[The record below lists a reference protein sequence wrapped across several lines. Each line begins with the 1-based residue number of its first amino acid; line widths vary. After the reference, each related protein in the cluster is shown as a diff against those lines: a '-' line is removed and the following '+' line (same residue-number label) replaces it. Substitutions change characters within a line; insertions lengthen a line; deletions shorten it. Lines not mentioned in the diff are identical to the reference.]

1 MASLLERKVTGSEL
15 NRGVPIAVIWSKAIG
30 IWFLFNPRPI
40 HMINIQIH
48 TLAASA
54 EKDLE
59 SQHITD
65 ESYSHNR
72 DIERPND

>member
-15 NRGVPIAVIWSKAIG
+15 NRDVRIAVIWSKTIG
-30 IWFLFNPRPI
+30 IWFLFNPHPI

-48 TLAASA
+48 ILVASA

-59 SQHITD
+59 LQHTMD
-65 ESYSHNR
+65 KFLFTQSR
-72 DIERPND
+72 A